1 MSDVCDASVTDSRN
15 CDRKVKFKKL
25 KIRKYK
31 RYIHVIFTEKPRP
44 DGLAL
49 VFQECKPGQSR
60 MKPSKWP
67 GLAHSLD
74 TKLGFHTNRVDRP
87 IFRGPVKKVY
97 IRLQKRLFFFLQYNH
112 DNGRLSFC
120 D

>member
-49 VFQECKPGQSR
+49 VFQERKPGQSR
-60 MKPSKWP
+60 HEAVKMARP
-67 GLAHSLD
+67 GSQPRYKTWFPYQSGRSSHFPGSCEEGIYTSAEAA
-74 TKLGFHTNRVDRP
+74 
-87 IFRGPVKKVY
+87 
-97 IRLQKRLFFFLQYNH
+97 FFF
-112 DNGRLSFC
+112 SAI
-120 D
+120 